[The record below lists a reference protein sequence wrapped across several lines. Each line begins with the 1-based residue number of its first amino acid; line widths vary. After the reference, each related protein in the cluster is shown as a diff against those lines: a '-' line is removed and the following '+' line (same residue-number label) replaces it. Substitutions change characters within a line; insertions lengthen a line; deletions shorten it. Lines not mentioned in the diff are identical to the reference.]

1 VSHEVARNDD
11 VQRHQNDQWQCEE
24 DSDARDEKQFLPEG
38 VGLSEADGHHAAVKV
53 ELVVVIGH
61 D

>member
-1 VSHEVARNDD
+1 MARNDD